1 MTLKGIYTGGV
12 VQLLEKTDGLTEGA
26 EVQVVLEKNATAPS
40 ERKNPWFPQPFL
52 KTKGYRFDREEAN
65 ER

>member
-12 VQLLEKTDGLTEGA
+12 VQFLEKTDQLTEGA
-26 EVQVVLEKNATAPS
+26 EVQVVLEKSATATPD
-40 ERKNPWFPQPFL
+40 RKNPWLPKPFL
-52 KTKGYRFDREEAN
+52 KTKGYRFNREKAN